1 MIYAILFI
9 VGFIAGVLCAGYV
22 VAAIGGLKTDV
33 AQIRTKALNDLN
45 QIHARMSQIEHSIA
59 SKLP

>member
-1 MIYAILFI
+1 MTYVIFAI
-9 VGFIAGVLCAGYV
+9 VGFIAGVLSAGYV

-33 AQIRTKALNDLN
+33 AQIRMKALQDLN
-45 QIHARMSQIEHSIA
+45 TLHARLSDLEARIA